1 MNNKLYT
8 TPEAS
13 QLTGIKESTIRSWL
27 TRYPQVFQIDTHVVV
42 DEHKRKLWTDA
53 GIELL
58 RSRASKNATDD
69 DAETDATDDA
79 SSLLEA
85 ILDRD
90 AEALAEEYWRLLPG
104 RLLRRIKLM
113 RDNPTPK
120 QRQIVQNSVRAALNA
135 GTSHLLLPVYQ
146 PMLLGG
152 GDEQATA
159 DE

>member
-1 MNNKLYT
+1 MEAKLYT

-27 TRYPQVFQIDTHVVV
+27 TRYPQVFQLDVHVIS
-42 DEHKRKLWTDA
+42 DENGRKLWTDA

-58 RSRASKNATDD
+58 RSRASKPATDN
-69 DAETDATDDA
+69 DAETDAADDA
-79 SSLLEA
+79 RDLLEA
-85 ILDRD
+85 ILERD
-90 AEALAEEYWRLLPG
+90 AEALAAEYWRQLPG
-104 RLLRRIKLM
+104 RMLRRIKLM

-120 QRQIVQNSVRAALNA
+120 QREIVRSSVNAALNA

-152 GDEQATA
+152 GDEQTA
-159 DE
+159 AD

>member
-1 MNNKLYT
+1 MDNKLYT

-42 DEHKRKLWTDA
+42 DENGRKLWTDA

-58 RSRASKNATDD
+58 RSRASKPATDN
-69 DAETDATDDA
+69 DATNDA
-79 SSLLEA
+79 TSLLEA

-90 AEALAEEYWRLLPG
+90 SEALAEEYWRQLPG
-104 RLLRRIKLM
+104 RVLRRIKLM
-113 RDNPTPK
+113 HDNPTPK
-120 QRQIVQNSVRAALNA
+120 QRELVQTSVRAALNA

-146 PMLLGG
+146 PMLLGS
-152 GDEQATA
+152 GDEQTA
-159 DE
+159 AD